1 MYDIICYISYI
12 IYHRLYII
20 HGAVLGV
27 TGFEKCP
34 SCFFN
39 GNRAHYNLLLRN
51 DKNEN
56 IWQSPLGVLAVT

>member
-1 MYDIICYISYI
+1 M
-12 IYHRLYII
+12 I